1 MFAMLKVIVRH
12 KKLMIAVTLGA
23 FLLSAAVSIIMP
35 SRYMASV
42 TFLPLGVERDITG
55 LRGFFSQMGTFGET
69 FAAYLRARKNYIIDF
84 FLRSRR
90 MSDLI
95 DAQVGLRD
103 AYGTND
109 PERIRRALQEHTRVI
124 IRNEG
129 VIILTVEDRSA
140 ERALAITREY
150 MRFLD
155 SLLVDSAVKGAE
167 DRIGFLADEIK
178 AREDQIAASDSVLM
192 EFLQIH
198 GLYDMQQQVRVT
210 LDVVSDLSSRL
221 SIIDVEKRLLEMT
234 MKPGSPDLDRTE
246 LEWNKLREQL
256 LLLREKGAEPR
267 VFPPLKKL
275 PEISAQY
282 AHIMSQRKTAE
293 FVLAYLRIRLE
304 DAKVSAKS
312 RVSVLRILD
321 PPTLPGKR
329 SWPKRKQIV
338 LVSTAA
344 AFFWGAFF
352 LMVRERWREGAFR
365 EGRPSLESAPP
376 EPLGRSAPLEKPGGG
391 GKADDER

>member
-1 MFAMLKVIVRH
+1 VFVDMFAMLKVILRH
-12 KKLMIAVTLGA
+12 KRVMIAVTLGG
-23 FLLSAAVSIIMP
+23 FVLSAVVSIVTP

-55 LRGFFSQMGTFGET
+55 LRGFFAPMGTFGES

-95 DAQVGLRD
+95 DAHVGLRE

-109 PERIRRALQEHTRVI
+109 PERIRRELQRHTRVI

-129 VIILTVEDRSA
+129 VIILTVEDRSPK
-140 ERALAITREY
+140 RALAITRDY
-150 MRFLD
+150 MQFLD
-155 SLLVDSAVKGAE
+155 SLLVDSAVKSAQ
-167 DRIGFLADEIK
+167 DRIAFLADEIK
-178 AREDQIAASDSVLM
+178 EREAQIAASDSLLRD
-192 EFLQIH
+192 FLETN

-234 MKPGSPDLDRTE
+234 MRPGSPDLDRAQ

-256 LLLREKGAEPR
+256 LLLRETGAEPR
-267 VFPPLKKL
+267 VFPPLKRL
-275 PEISAQY
+275 PEITAQY
-282 AHIMSQRKTAE
+282 AHMMSQRKSTE
-293 FVLAYLRIRLE
+293 FVLGYLRIRLE
-304 DAKVSAKS
+304 DAQVSAKS
-312 RVSVLRILD
+312 RVSVLRLLD
-321 PPTLPGKR
+321 PPTLPEKR

-338 LVSTAA
+338 LASTAA
-344 AFFWGAFF
+344 AFFWAAFV
-352 LMVRERWREGAFR
+352 LMVRERWKEGAFR
-365 EGRPSLESAPP
+365 ERRPGAASASPRRP
-376 EPLGRSAPLEKPGGG
+376 REETEGG
-391 GKADDER
+391 